1 MKNLILSTIAAAA
14 LALTAGTALASDASP
29 DNGFAVYLQD
39 QGKAPATRSFLSGSD
54 YDGNDHIF
62 SNNGRDAKEFEKVQQ
77 RDSVFT
83 PDRRAAVS
91 LWSLRRWAVWRSVP
105 ATPPGRCR
113 KSSARCRLLC
123 AIH

>member
-1 MKNLILSTIAAAA
+1 MKNLMLSTIAAAA

-83 PDRRAAVS
+83 PDRS
-91 LWSLRRWAVWRSVP
+91 FLSGSDYEGNDHIFSNN
-105 ATPPGRCR
+105 GRDAIEFR
-113 KSSARCRLLC
+113 KTQGQSR
-123 AIH
+123 